1 MKVCPKCNEKH
12 NKRGSY
18 CNKTIIKKCL
28 NCENKLETSCNP
40 KEKKMCSARC
50 GSIYASK
57 KAAQKKIIEDS
68 TCKMCGKKFS
78 FRKLPKDG
86 VIGCSPRCRFQLRNG
101 PEKCAY
107 CKKEFMPKFKGAKVC
122 SLKCSGKIAQ
132 REESREKRKKT
143 NLEKYGA
150 ENPFASKEIKEK
162 IKADNFERHGVEYT
176 AQLESTKKKIE
187 ETNMKKFGTKTPLQN
202 KDILKKMQETN
213 MERYNHHCSLYNP
226 EVRKKTFAT
235 NDERYGA
242 NTPFESPIIQAKIKE
257 SFTNIYGVDNPFKS
271 KEIQEK
277 IKEIMNE
284 KYDSDNYSN
293 SKAAE
298 EEYLRR
304 VEKIL
309 SLFEQGKSEH
319 EIAEEMNCEYITVRR
334 VLLKHNLVKANNISE
349 INKKWKH
356 LIKSALGID
365 FEFEGSIFT
374 NKRLK
379 VDLFNSDLK
388 IAIDINPTVTHS
400 TQLTP
405 YTAKLSKKTT
415 PINYHRDRGMNAEN
429 NGWELI
435 QIFDWDNEEDILEL
449 LRARFYNKKIYAR
462 KCLVRE
468 ISIKESKEFLN
479 ENHRQKAKSNSSIQ
493 YGLFYR
499 EELVQVMTF
508 SKERFSREKK
518 EDSYEL
524 LRLASK
530 KRITVVGG
538 ASKLLKAFINSE
550 YKPLEIKSFVDF
562 AKGSGKSYVKMGMEF
577 SGFAN
582 MNALYSSIHGKEA
595 YKVTEVTNK
604 FKDEYQ
610 KLGMSQQ
617 EYMNSKGFYR
627 ITDAGNKVFT
637 WKREI

>member
-1 MKVCPKCNEKH
+1 MKTCPKCNEKH
-12 NKRGSY
+12 NNRGSY
-18 CNKTIIKKCL
+18 CNKTITKECL
-28 NCENKLETSCNP
+28 NCKKNIETSCNP
-40 KEKKMCSARC
+40 KEKKLCSAKC
-50 GSIYASK
+50 GSEYASK
-57 KAAQKKIIEDS
+57 KAAEKKGVP
-68 TCKMCGKKFS
+68 TPCKMCGKEFPLKQV
-78 FRKLPKDG
+78 PKDG

-101 PEKCAY
+101 PETCDY

-122 SLKCSGKIAQ
+122 SLRCSGKLSQ
-132 REESREKRKKT
+132 KEDSKEKRKKT
-143 NLEKYGA
+143 NLKRYGA
-150 ENPFASKEIKEK
+150 ENPFASEEIKEK
-162 IKADNFERHGVEYT
+162 IKSDIFEKHGVEYT
-176 AQLESTKKKIE
+176 AQLDSTKKKIE
-187 ETNMKKFGTKTPLQN
+187 ETNMKRYGVKAPLQN
-202 KDILKKMQETN
+202 KDILEKLQKTN
-213 MERYNHHCSLYNP
+213 VERYGNPCSLYNP
-226 EVRKKTFAT
+226 EVRKKTIAT
-235 NDERYGA
+235 NNERYGA
-242 NTPFESPIIQAKIKE
+242 DTPFESAIIQAKIKE

-284 KYDSDNYSN
+284 KYDSDNYSS

-298 EEYLRR
+298 EEYLKR

-334 VLLKHNLVKANNISE
+334 VLLRHNLVKANNISE

-356 LIKSALGID
+356 LIKSALGIE

-374 NKRLK
+374 NKRLRA
-379 VDLFNSDLK
+379 DLFNPELK
-388 IAIDINPTVTHS
+388 IAIDINPTATHS

-405 YTAKLSKKTT
+405 YTAKFSKKTT
-415 PINYHRDRGMNAEN
+415 PVNYHRDRGINAEE

-462 KCLVRE
+462 KCIVKE
-468 ISIKESKEFLN
+468 ISLEDSKDFLN
-479 ENHRQKAKSNSSIQ
+479 NNHRQKAKSNSSIQ
-493 YGLFYR
+493 YGLFH
-499 EELVQVMTF
+499 EDELVQAMTF

-530 KRITVVGG
+530 KGLTVVGG
-538 ASKLLKAFINSE
+538 ASKLLKAFINSN
-550 YKPLEIKSFVDF
+550 YNPKEIKSFVDF
-562 AKGSGKSYVKMGMEF
+562 SKGSGKSYEKMGMKF

-582 MNALYSSIHGKEA
+582 MNALYSSIHEKEA

-604 FKDEYQ
+604 FKKEYQ

-627 ITDAGNKVFT
+627 ITDAGNKVYT
-637 WKREI
+637 WKR